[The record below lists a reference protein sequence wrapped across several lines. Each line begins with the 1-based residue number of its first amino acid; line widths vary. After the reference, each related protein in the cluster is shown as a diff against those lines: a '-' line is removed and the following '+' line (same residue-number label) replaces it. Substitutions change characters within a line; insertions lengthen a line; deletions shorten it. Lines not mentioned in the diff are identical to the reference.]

1 MNNRNNFMN
10 VQTKTRQ
17 GRVTKDRRVGIKS
30 ARGIT
35 AMAMLSA
42 ISVILMLFEIPLWFA
57 PSFYEID
64 FSEVPVL
71 IGAFA
76 LGPLAGVV
84 IELLKI
90 LLNLAINGTMTM
102 FVGEFANFL
111 IGIAF
116 VVPAAIIYQRKKT
129 KKSAMIGLVI
139 GTVFMVLVGAVLNAY
154 VLIPAFAKAFQ
165 MPIKTIVEMGTMV
178 NPGIQSLW
186 DLILLAVVPF
196 NLLKGVLVSFVT
208 GLIYKGVS
216 SLIKGFH

>member
-154 VLIPAFAKAFQ
+154 VLIPAFANAFQ
-165 MPIKTIVEMGTMV
+165 MPIETIVEMGTMV

>member
-1 MNNRNNFMN
+1 
-10 VQTKTRQ
+10 
-17 GRVTKDRRVGIKS
+17 
-30 ARGIT
+30 
-35 AMAMLSA
+35 MAMLSA

-165 MPIKTIVEMGTMV
+165 MPIETIVEMGTMV